1 MNRITIILS
10 AAAMAI
16 LTAGCYKGS
25 VDVGSDNRQAPPP
38 SSTAQQPDNRPAAE
52 IQRENAQ
59 LRPRLEKFEKD
70 FKDWTAA
77 VESKKDEINEL
88 KRQRKDIEKDR
99 DRWKKAAK
107 GD

>member
-1 MNRITIILS
+1 MNKITIMLS
-10 AAAMAI
+10 AAVMAV
-16 LTAGCYKGS
+16 LTAGCYKAN
-25 VDVGSDNRQAPPP
+25 VDIGGDDRQPSS
-38 SSTAQQPDNRPAAE
+38 SSTAQQPDNRPAAD

-59 LRPRLEKFEKD
+59 LRPRLEKLEKD
-70 FKDWTAA
+70 VKDWTAA
-77 VESKKDEINEL
+77 VEGEKDQINDL